1 MLFVVRYS
9 LVPGGKFAKLAK
21 LVAGSCNVAITKT
34 IRKQGGKNKKIR
46 STMDNILKLK
56 HRTLNIHILKTLTKS
71 KFSSFSKCLKLK
83 IIYTLKKPSTS

>member
-1 MLFVVRYS
+1 MVRYS

-34 IRKQGGKNKKIR
+34 IRSKGEGEDKKIR

-56 HRTLNIHILKTLTKS
+56 HGTINIYI
-71 KFSSFSKCLKLK
+71 
-83 IIYTLKKPSTS
+83 